1 MAQTGSNIGI
11 GTTNPATLLEVSS
24 PSDGGAIRIT
34 STQNDDA
41 HNTTIPFG
49 SLQFYS
55 TDISSPGAGIRGSIN
70 LLPFDNFAQSG
81 SHLTFNV
88 SSNTTSNYEA
98 VRITNT
104 GNVGIGT
111 STPTLGTLQISGNV
125 YAISYTGSFSGSHV
139 GNTTGTSSWAV
150 SASSANTA
158 SYVITA
164 QTASYVLQAV
174 SASFA
179 TSAANATTAS
189 YVLQA
194 VSASYASS
202 STSASYASTASYV
215 ANAFIQDGNSFG
227 ATATLGTN
235 DAQSLAFETNGTTRM
250 TISGSNG
257 NVGIGTTSPG
267 EKLSISGSVAI
278 TTGGSLK
285 FGDVT
290 TSINTFGLSHVNNT
304 GLYLSVYKAGGGG
317 ILGTNSTDALVIR
330 QDTGNVGIGTSTPT
344 SGTLQV
350 NGNIYATSFTGSL
363 SGSHVG
369 DTTGTASYATS
380 ASNAI
385 SASWAPTITYTFNNG
400 ISDIGSNTIRLGGN
414 LITNTDIGGNFSLSR
429 TADRAGSAFIV
440 SNPNA
445 LGTGITVS
453 GTSVAIAASGSVNIS
468 GSVSSTLFGFTGSLQ
483 GTASFA
489 TSASSAIT
497 ASYVKTAQTASYV
510 VTAQTASYV
519 VTAQTASY
527 VLQAVSASFATSASS
542 AITASYVKTAQT
554 ASYVVTAQ
562 TASYVLQAVSASYAT
577 VASNSIALNGIT
589 SSGYVKNTTDTYTST
604 AAITDMI
611 TLTSA
616 EYAAIATPSSS
627 TMYVIVG

>member
-88 SSNTTSNYEA
+88 SSNATSNYEA

-164 QTASYVLQAV
+164 QTASYVTTAQT
-174 SASFA
+174 ASYVVTA
-179 TSAANATTAS
+179 QTAS

-194 VSASYASS
+194 VTASYILNAVSS
-202 STSASYASTASYV
+202 SYASTASYV
-215 ANAFIQDGNSFG
+215 ANAFISGGNSFG
-227 ATATLGTN
+227 SDSIIGLNDNYSLYVRAGT
-235 DAQSLAFETNGTTRM
+235 STRMFISSSGRIGIGTTTPVQNLHVKSGLGSGIFRLEDSGGTSIFDLKANAADSTVNLIQNSNYAM
-250 TISGSNG
+250 TFYTNALEKMRIDNNG
-257 NVGIGTTSPG
+257 NVGIGTTNP
-267 EKLSISGSVAI
+267 I
-278 TTGGSLK
+278 
-285 FGDVT
+285 
-290 TSINTFGLSHVNNT
+290 
-304 GLYLSVYKAGGGG
+304 
-317 ILGTNSTDALVIR
+317 
-330 QDTGNVGIGTSTPT
+330 

-350 NGNIYATSFTGSL
+350 NGNVYAVSYTGSF
-363 SGSHVG
+363 SGSVVG
-369 DTTGTASYATS
+369 NLTGTSSYATS

-400 ISDIGSNTIRLGGN
+400 ISDVGSNTIRLGGN
-414 LITNTDIGGNFSLSR
+414 LIVDTTIGGNFSLAK
-429 TADRAGSAFIV
+429 TADRTGAAFII

-445 LGTGITVS
+445 LGTGLLVS
-453 GTSVAIAASGSVNIS
+453 GTDKAMSVSGSVIIT

-527 VLQAVSASFATSASS
+527 VLQAVSASFAT
-542 AITASYVKTAQT
+542 TASYVK
-554 ASYVVTAQ
+554 TAQ

-616 EYAAIATPSSS
+616 EYAAISTPSSS
-627 TMYVIVG
+627 TMYVVIG